1 MNFFYTSHLYFCLSL
16 SLLFACF
23 VSIFSLS
30 LSFSPPPPPSVTL
43 DVEVH
48 VCRHQLPDLP
58 KPQLLGPHPLPGH
71 GPGAPQ
77 LDAQIPLPS
86 RAVVV
91 GRGRDAEEAV
101 LAPGAAPRVAHD
113 PVLDGLAKF
122 IGLAVGVL
130 DAPSDDGDEVVDLGL
145 LDTLLED
152 AVAPD
157 SLVAVE
163 LVGGVDAAGDG
174 PAGKDLGL
182 RKGRVALGMDEGEKG
197 REEKR

>member
-1 MNFFYTSHLYFCLSL
+1 MF
-16 SLLFACF
+16 LF
-23 VSIFSLS
+23 SPLS
-30 LSFSPPPPPSVTL
+30 LSFSPPPPSVTL
-43 DVEVH
+43 DVDVH